1 MVSDN
6 LLAPAAAAAAE
17 EGRGGGSA
25 VVARVHFAVKP
36 CGAGHG
42 AGAGKSSSKEGD
54 VDMESVVTA
63 HEARGHLQAAL
74 GNGDG
79 EAGWDA
85 YLQLFAQ

>member
-6 LLAPAAAAAAE
+6 LLTPSAAAGAGE
-17 EGRGGGSA
+17 EKGGGSP

-36 CGAGHG
+36 CGAG
-42 AGAGKSSSKEGD
+42 AGKSSSKEGD
-54 VDMESVVTA
+54 VNMESVVTS

-74 GNGDG
+74 SNGDG

-85 YLQLFAQ
+85 YLQLCAQ